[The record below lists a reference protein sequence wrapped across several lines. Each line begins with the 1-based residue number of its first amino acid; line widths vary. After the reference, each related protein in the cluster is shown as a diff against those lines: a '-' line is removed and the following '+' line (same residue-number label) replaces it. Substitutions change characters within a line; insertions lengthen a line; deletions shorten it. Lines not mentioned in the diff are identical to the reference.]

1 MLISDDGPGFSDVS
15 HELIPSDSNTST
27 LKADT
32 TFHVEYSSHLGEA
45 TSLETLGYYD
55 DIWNGK
61 YEMLYE
67 WIDGMDFVK
76 TQKNVNRDFS
86 SGVLMAELLK
96 KLWPKLV
103 DLHNY
108 SPANSF
114 NNKLANWKTLNKK
127 VLRRVK
133 LEQSDKTLEDL
144 AKAEPGV
151 LETLLSKVKLK
162 YDNSKIPP
170 PPPESINSEDLSIN
184 ALVVNGQKINKDQ
197 FTTIVTKC
205 DLLQEELSESDE
217 VIKILKNKVTHLE
230 ELLETRDEIIRKLK
244 TELNLYK
251 TVTPTDVMGTLS
263 ELANLCRSPDQCT
276 GAGQSNQGHSTG
288 QSSSSSSSVSNAD
301 AMNNCKCMD

>member
-127 VLRRVK
+127 VKFV
-133 LEQSDKTLEDL
+133 
-144 AKAEPGV
+144 G
-151 LETLLSKVKLK
+151 
-162 YDNSKIPP
+162 
-170 PPPESINSEDLSIN
+170 
-184 ALVVNGQKINKDQ
+184 
-197 FTTIVTKC
+197 VTK
-205 DLLQEELSESDE
+205 S
-217 VIKILKNKVTHLE
+217 
-230 ELLETRDEIIRKLK
+230 
-244 TELNLYK
+244 
-251 TVTPTDVMGTLS
+251 
-263 ELANLCRSPDQCT
+263 
-276 GAGQSNQGHSTG
+276 
-288 QSSSSSSSVSNAD
+288 
-301 AMNNCKCMD
+301 